1 MHLRIGDIAQVAQ
14 GLAVSGRGAGARSG
28 DWELQLAE
36 SADIADDRLD
46 LDRLRTI
53 SIEQNPRT
61 EKHLLRPYDVLVTA
75 RAQSI
80 KVALVPPAVS
90 RTAAGATLLVI
101 RPHRPESGAG
111 HWLWYFLTSRGGRS
125 AVARRVRLGV
135 TIPSLPASSLADVA
149 VPMPSDDDLHRL
161 AELIETSELAYQAG
175 VHAARVRREQ
185 LRDSLVGTVSAD
197 SPTAP

>member
-1 MHLRIGDIAQVAQ
+1 MGIRIGGIAQVAQ

-53 SIEQNPRT
+53 SIEQNLRT

-101 RPHRPESGAG
+101 RPHRPESGVG

-161 AELIETSELAYQAG
+161 AELIDTSELAYRAG
-175 VHAARVRREQ
+175 LHAARVRREQ
-185 LRDSLVGTVSAD
+185 LRDSLVGAVCAHTL
-197 SPTAP
+197 TAS